1 MPIPPLGV
9 KLPNLQSCLGA
20 PSSPPF
26 FPPQLSWS
34 PTVPTTSTRRPADGK
49 PGARQA
55 VLCHLIHPEVMGTPG
70 WPYTPLRATP
80 KGTWQGS
87 LSSLALEAT
96 PLPRV
101 SGAVRFGKP
110 GLTET
115 TVKQGHGRL
124 SRDGPGDAAPWKLLC
139 CQKASL
145 RAILPSGPTWH
156 QVVHIYAK
164 GRVSSQLHGART
176 QSALNRPVW
185 LSHRRPWP
193 HDLGRHP
200 AELLSTERAPSSL
213 ASTHT
218 GR

>member
-1 MPIPPLGV
+1 MPSHPPRGSGRPRVALR
-9 KLPNLQSCLGA
+9 
-20 PSSPPF
+20 
-26 FPPQLSWS
+26 PPQGHSKGHL
-34 PTVPTTSTRRPADGK
+34 AGK
-49 PGARQA
+49 P
-55 VLCHLIHPEVMGTPG
+55 VLACSRGH
-70 WPYTPLRATP
+70 
-80 KGTWQGS
+80 
-87 LSSLALEAT
+87 

-124 SRDGPGDAAPWKLLC
+124 SRDGPGDAAHWKILC

-145 RAILPSGPTWH
+145 RATLPSGPTWH
-156 QVVHIYAK
+156 RVVHVYAK

-176 QSALNRPVW
+176 QSALNHPVW
-185 LSHRRPWP
+185 LSRRRPWP